1 MIFRKTQA
9 ELEKVSAYHTANEIN
24 QQPKTWLKTLA
35 QIQTERENIEA
46 FISNVIKQD
55 DFDVIFTGAG
65 TSEFVGS
72 SVFSHVAKFV
82 QHKAKSY
89 GTTDI
94 LSSPTYYLHKTK
106 PTLIVSFAR
115 SGNSPESVAVVNLAN
130 QYCENVY
137 HLFVT
142 CNKEGALSKIASEL
156 PNAYAL
162 NLADETHDQSFVMTS
177 SFSNMALATLLIFD
191 KSLEEKVSQ
200 LAEAGSFIL
209 ENEEKFAD
217 IVNKYNFGRIV
228 YLGANTIKGVSQESA
243 LKMLELT
250 AGKVVVAFDTPLGFR
265 NGPKSIIS
273 DDTLVLTYISNDE
286 YAKKY
291 EVDLVNE
298 MSRQRKEN
306 KLMVLTPNE
315 DLELNKLVDF
325 SFNVN
330 ADLPNA
336 LLGIA
341 YIVVAQ
347 LLAYYKAL
355 SFEIT
360 PDNPCPT
367 GEVNRVVQ
375 GVIVHEYKG
384 E

>member
-1 MIFRKTQA
+1 MLFRKTKE
-9 ELEKVSAYHTANEIN
+9 ELNALFAFDTANEIN
-24 QQPKTWLKTLA
+24 QQPETWLKTLK
-35 QIQTERENIEA
+35 QVQTERKEIQA
-46 FISNVIKQD
+46 FIDQVLKQD

-72 SVFSHVAKFV
+72 NVYSHVAQFV
-82 QHKAKSY
+82 NYKAKSY

-94 LSSPTYYLHKTK
+94 LSSPTYFLSKTK
-106 PTLIVSFAR
+106 PTLLVSFAR

-142 CNKEGALSKIASEL
+142 CNKNGALSKIAETL
-156 PNAYAL
+156 DNAYAL
-162 NLADETHDQSFVMTS
+162 NLTDETHDQSFVMTS
-177 SFSNMALATLLIFD
+177 SFSNMSLATLLIFD
-191 KSLEEKVSQ
+191 ASLESKVEA
-200 LAEAGSFIL
+200 LAEVGRNIL
-209 ENEEKFAD
+209 SQEDKFEA
-217 IVNKYNFGRIV
+217 IVKNYNFGRIV
-228 YLGANTIKGVSQESA
+228 YLGANTLKGIAQESA

-265 NGPKSIIS
+265 HGPKSIIS
-273 DDTLVLTYISNDE
+273 EDTLALTYISNDA

-291 EVDLVNE
+291 EVDLIRE
-298 MSRQRKEN
+298 MANQRKSN
-306 KLMVLTPNE
+306 KLMAVLPKQDDE
-315 DLELNKLVDF
+315 VASLVDF
-325 SFNVN
+325 SFVVD

-336 LLGIA
+336 LLGVA

-355 SFEIT
+355 SFNIT